1 MNILWVSNGHGE
13 DRIAQVLI
21 QHWRLQFPQD
31 QHQAMAM
38 VGQGWA
44 YRELQV
50 PLVAN
55 TFTPPSAGFA
65 YLHPRLLWH
74 DVQGGLLPHLKRQWR
89 ALATPADQLIDRYV
103 AVGDIVP
110 LLALWSARRLS
121 ASVSFVAC
129 ALSDYYT
136 AGKSSFDPLQ
146 VALLRRYGIS
156 TYARDAL
163 TAANLRQRG
172 VQAHALG
179 NPMRDAVGDP
189 NFALTP
195 VAEPA
200 QALLLPGSH
209 GDVFANLAHVLPLLQ
224 QAQRHRPLPLH
235 WRIVVAPGIDTSML
249 QAMLE
254 TYQQTLSLSLLPA
267 AGFGVAL
274 KQAVFALGFSGTG
287 NEQCVAHGVPVLSF
301 PGSPEA
307 QQYTYG
313 FGEAQQRLL
322 GPALRFYATMWP
334 ELLAW
339 QLAHFLTV
347 PQTYRQIA
355 QQIGRERFGEAGT
368 AERLIKH
375 LRTERAASLC

>member
-21 QHWRLQFPQD
+21 QHWRRQFPQD
-31 QHQAMAM
+31 QHRALAM
-38 VGQGWA
+38 VGQGLA
-44 YRELQV
+44 YGELGV

-65 YLHPRLLWH
+65 YLHPRLLWR
-74 DVQGGLLPHLKRQWR
+74 DVQGGLLPHLKRQWQ
-89 ALATPADQLIDRYV
+89 ALANPVFQPIDRYV

-110 LLALWSARRLS
+110 LVALWGTGRLG

-136 AGKSSFDPLQ
+136 EGKSCFDPVQ
-146 VALLRRYGIS
+146 VALLRHYGIP

-163 TAANLRQRG
+163 TAANLQQRG
-172 VQAHALG
+172 VQAYALG
-179 NPMRDAVGDP
+179 NAMRDAVGDP

-209 GDVFANLAHVLPLLQ
+209 ADVFANLAYVLPLLH
-224 QAQRHRPLPLH
+224 QAQGDRPLPLH
-235 WRIVVAPGIDTSML
+235 WHIVVAPGIDRDSL
-249 QAMLE
+249 ARLLAP
-254 TYQQTLSLSLLPA
+254 YQERLSLSLLPA
-267 AGFGVAL
+267 RGFGVAL
-274 KQAVFALGFSGTG
+274 RQAVFALGFSGTG
-287 NEQCVAHGVPVLSF
+287 NEQCVAHGVPVFSF
-301 PGSPEA
+301 PGAPGA
-307 QQYTYG
+307 QQYTYR

-339 QLAHFLTV
+339 QLEHFLKER
-347 PQTYRQIA
+347 QTYRQIA
-355 QQIGRERFGEAGT
+355 QQIGRERFGEAG
-368 AERLIKH
+368 AAGRLVRH
-375 LRTERAASLC
+375 LRKEMSL